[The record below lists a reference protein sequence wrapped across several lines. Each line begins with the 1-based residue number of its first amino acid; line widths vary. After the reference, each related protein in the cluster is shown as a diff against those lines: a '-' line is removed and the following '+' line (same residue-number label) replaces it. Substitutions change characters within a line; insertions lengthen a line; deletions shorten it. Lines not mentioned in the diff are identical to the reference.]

1 MNNSIFGCIPKV
13 IPKICT
19 NCKFFIKDYLS
30 LEFSKCAFFEKNEP
44 EDEYEKKKNKINFLV
59 SGNKKT
65 EKIKPTDYFF
75 CSTARDSINMCGI
88 EGIQFI
94 ENI

>member
-13 IPKICT
+13 IPKICA
-19 NCKFFIKDYLS
+19 NCKFFMQDYS
-30 LEFSKCAFFEKNEP
+30 SIEFSKCTFFEKIEP
-44 EDEYEKKKNKINFLV
+44 EDEYEKKRNKIHFLV
-59 SGNKKT
+59 SGNTKI
-65 EKIKPTDYFF
+65 EKIKPKDYFF
-75 CSTARDSINMCGI
+75 CSTVRDSNNMCGI